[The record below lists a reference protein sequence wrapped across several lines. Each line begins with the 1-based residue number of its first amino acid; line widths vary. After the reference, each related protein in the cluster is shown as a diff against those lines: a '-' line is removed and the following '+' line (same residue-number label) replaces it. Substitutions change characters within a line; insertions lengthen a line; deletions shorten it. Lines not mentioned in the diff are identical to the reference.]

1 MKNLINFYYNL
12 LVSDFKK
19 ANDRFMF
26 KIDNKNYQFIPFYG
40 DANKFYEIYMLLV
53 KNNKYCHQVLLNK
66 DKQLLTFYN
75 NTPYL
80 LIKENI
86 NIEKY
91 VDINEIINY
100 DFFVVGNYSLNWK
113 NIWEEKIDYY
123 EYQMNQLAFKYPKLK
138 NSFNYYVGLTETAI
152 NLLNYIENKEIN
164 YYVCHKRINYNE
176 KLSEF
181 FNPINIIVD
190 SRVRDIAEYIKTN
203 YINDVLKISEVY
215 YYLDNLNLNYTE
227 SILIMARL
235 LYPSYYFDMYDE
247 IIQDKLSEDKIDVY
261 IKKNLNYE
269 TFLKQVYGYLKNR
282 HNIPEIEWLN
292 F

>member
-215 YYLDNLNLNYTE
+215 YYLDNLNLNYK
-227 SILIMARL
+227 
-235 LYPSYYFDMYDE
+235 F
-247 IIQDKLSEDKIDVY
+247 
-261 IKKNLNYE
+261 
-269 TFLKQVYGYLKNR
+269 
-282 HNIPEIEWLN
+282 
-292 F
+292 